1 MLATIFHKI
10 WYFENKMQK
19 NAKMQFFFE
28 QDLCLKIRKN
38 DIFMHIKQLSR
49 NGRVTLSNKAINKH

>member
-1 MLATIFHKI
+1 
-10 WYFENKMQK
+10 MQK